1 MGPKELQRLA
11 NALGIPGTDQASIGM
26 LIQAIRYE
34 EGLMPCFSEAWS
46 SPCGLDE
53 CPSSIACSSTSWL
66 TAATEAC

>member
-11 NALGIPGTDQASIGM
+11 NALGIPGSHQSSIGM
-26 LIQAIRYE
+26 LIQAIQHE

-53 CPSSIACSSTSWL
+53 CSASIACSSKVVI
-66 TAATEAC
+66 TAAAGAC